1 MVTAAWQGLFDEI
14 AVWRDAGRTV
24 DFWWRDDDAG
34 RPAPALAR
42 LIALAA
48 SADVG
53 LALAMVPDEAQR
65 EALADAPALLAVIQH
80 GVDHRNRAE
89 PGGKKTEF
97 PASEETGLAL
107 ARLRAGH
114 ARLQQVAGKR
124 LLPVLVPPWNR
135 ISAPGLLAALAGA
148 GYRGLSRFD
157 PRSSRTA
164 APGLQQ
170 VNTHVDIIDWRGSR
184 GFAGEELVLGQA
196 VRHLRARREGRADPD
211 ECTGWLTHHAVHDEA
226 AWTFMA
232 GLLARTQG
240 RPGVRWRTAAEVF
253 AGSADATVRRLN
265 SG

>member
-1 MVTAAWQGLFDEI
+1 MVTAAWQALFDEI

-53 LALAMVPDEAQR
+53 LALAMIPDEAQR
-65 EALADAPALLAVIQH
+65 EALADAPAWVGVIQH

-97 PASEETGLAL
+97 PASEETALAL

-114 ARLQQVAGKR
+114 AALQRVAGER
-124 LLPVLVPPWNR
+124 LLAVLVPPWNR
-135 ISAPGLLAALAGA
+135 ISAPGLIAALADA

-157 PRSSRTA
+157 PRTSRIA
-164 APGLQQ
+164 APGLLQ

-184 GFAGEELVLGQA
+184 GFAGEELVLAQA
-196 VRHLRARREGRADPD
+196 IGHLRARREGRADPD

-226 AWTFMA
+226 AWAFMA
-232 GLLARTQG
+232 LLLARTQG
-240 RPGVRWRTAAEVF
+240 LQGVRWRGAADVF
-253 AGSADATVRRLN
+253 AGPEDAAVKSLS